1 MTCTVNR
8 MDPRMLA
15 TSTTEPVRAGEA
27 MLEAVKQAE
36 GGAGSGG
43 VQGRADTAAAAA
55 ARKKLIT
62 KTQPGNVTAKKQMF
76 SGAPSGA
83 DAAASNLPSQQ
94 NVLPFR

>member
-36 GGAGSGG
+36 GGAGSGEG
-43 VQGRADTAAAAA
+43 WRFAGERKPCSGKKGIEAGEAGLEGGRF
-55 ARKKLIT
+55 
-62 KTQPGNVTAKKQMF
+62 AKI
-76 SGAPSGA
+76 
-83 DAAASNLPSQQ
+83 N
-94 NVLPFR
+94 